1 MSWEIT
7 FLLILGSLLAFMALG
22 VPVAFAFIA
31 VNILGAFLLWNG
43 LDGISQLVLNMYSS
57 VAVFSLA
64 PVPLFILM
72 GEVMFHSGV
81 ALRMMDTLE
90 KWMGRVPGRLSL
102 LSVGGG
108 TLFATLSGSSMATTA
123 MLGSILVP
131 EMKKRGYHN
140 SMAIGPILGSGTL
153 ASMIPPTALGVLLAT
168 LSQISVGKFLL
179 AIIMPGILMALVFAA
194 YIMVR
199 CKLQPHL
206 APLYETGKITW
217 GEKIRDA
224 VRYILPL
231 GLIIFLV
238 IGVIVLGIATPN
250 EAAALGALGTFVLAF
265 AYNKKDSWELIIRK
279 SLEGTLKVTGM
290 MLMIVAGST
299 AFSQILA
306 YSGATQALVEIATNI
321 SIPPIGILIVMQLIL
336 IIMGMFMEPL
346 SILMVTLPLFIP
358 IATALDFNLIW
369 FATIILV
376 NMEMAAITPPFG
388 MSLFVMKGILPPET
402 KMLEVYRAGFPFVL
416 CDAVVMALMIIFPQ
430 ISLWLTGGA

>member
-1 MSWEIT
+1 MSWET
-7 FLLILGSLLAFMALG
+7 TLLLTIGSLLAFMALG
-22 VPVAFAFIA
+22 VPVAFAFMA
-31 VNILGAFLLWNG
+31 VNILGILLLWNG
-43 LDGISQLVLNMYSS
+43 WDGISQLVLNMYSS
-57 VAVFSLA
+57 VAIFSLA

-131 EMKKRGYHN
+131 EMKNRGYHN

-153 ASMIPPTALGVLLAT
+153 ASMIPPTALGVLLAS

-231 GLIIFLV
+231 GIIIFLV

-265 AYNKKDSWELIIRK
+265 AYNKKVSWELIRK

-306 YSGATQALVEIATNI
+306 FSGATQAVVELATNI
-321 SIPPIGILIVMQLIL
+321 SIPPIGILLVMQLIL

-358 IATALDFNLIW
+358 IASALDFNLIW

-402 KMLEVYRAGFPFVL
+402 KMAEVYRAGIPFVI
-416 CDAVVMALMIIFPQ
+416 CDTVVMALMIIFPQ

>member
-1 MSWEIT
+1 
-7 FLLILGSLLAFMALG
+7 
-22 VPVAFAFIA
+22 
-31 VNILGAFLLWNG
+31 
-43 LDGISQLVLNMYSS
+43 
-57 VAVFSLA
+57 
-64 PVPLFILM
+64 PLFILM

-231 GLIIFLV
+231 GLIIFLF